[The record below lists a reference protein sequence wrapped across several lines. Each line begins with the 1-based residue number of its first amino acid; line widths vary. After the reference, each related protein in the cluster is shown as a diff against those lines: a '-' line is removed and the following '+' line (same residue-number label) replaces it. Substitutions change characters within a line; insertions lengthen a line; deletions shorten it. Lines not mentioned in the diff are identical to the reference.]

1 MRKLILVMLLAM
13 PSAQSLIAYEEH
25 TEPGYMP
32 GQGIE
37 VMCIDPT
44 GRGSDMG
51 IMGDSPTEEETIY
64 AQDCT
69 MPPGYIRAPW

>member
-32 GQGIE
+32 GQEIQ
-37 VMCIDPT
+37 VACIDAT
-44 GRGSDMG
+44 GRETDMR
-51 IMGDSPTEEETIY
+51 IFGDSPDEEETIY

-69 MPPGYIRAPW
+69 MPPGAMVGG